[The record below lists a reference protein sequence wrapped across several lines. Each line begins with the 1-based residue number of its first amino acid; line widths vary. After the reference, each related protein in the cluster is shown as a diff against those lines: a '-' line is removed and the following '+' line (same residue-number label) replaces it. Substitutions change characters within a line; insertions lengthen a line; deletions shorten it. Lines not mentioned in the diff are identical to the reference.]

1 MYSREKLNEIKSK
14 INYFDWYKQ
23 YLPDLVQRGRL
34 AWCCCLWHQESKP
47 SFSVDTEYGMFK
59 CWGENISGDIFS
71 FYMKH
76 FGVSFSEAVQ
86 DIAEQVGVT
95 LEIDP
100 EVQKELELKKNQCKA
115 NKIICDNFV
124 KRLQETPEALNYLIN
139 ERGFTRT
146 TINLFKLGVGIDNLH
161 KMISPEKL
169 DGLYGIG
176 LVKKNEDGTYKSTF
190 KSNRITIPRIDEKGD
205 IVSFS
210 GRIFIEPKDKDKQPP
225 KYLHTTNNAL
235 YDKSKFVFGL
245 YQAKKHIKNLNSVI
259 ICEGECFKPDA
270 EILTPN
276 GWVRFDEYKNEDVM
290 QVNDDLTS
298 EFVKPLAKII
308 KDYSGELLECNN
320 RNCKIT
326 ATPNHNIV
334 CKGNKKLYKK
344 KFKDINSQISI
355 PTSVTYSGKG
365 VDITDDMIRLLIAI
379 QADGSIDIR
388 KTKDNYIR
396 VAFSKKRKIERFE
409 YLLNINNIKYIKSNH
424 KNNKTF
430 FGFSLK
436 NAFKTFPNE
445 WLQMTQSQLNI
456 LLEEILYWDGNKVPN
471 RSQIEYSTKDINNAK
486 FIQTVAHLCG
496 YSSSIINRSNKF
508 GSWYKVSILYNKNT
522 VTLRKECIKSTCY
535 TGKVYCV
542 EVPSG
547 KILVRINGKISVIG
561 NCDAMKCHQVGVTN
575 SVALS
580 GLNISDEQVNL
591 LKKYTDT
598 FYVCVEDNAILRPND
613 KGETSL
619 DKFYNK
625 VKQHIPYAKVYIID
639 LRGKNGEKCDPDMY
653 FENHTKDE
661 FKQLIKQAK
670 IYNEYIISSKL
681 TGVNPK
687 NIEEKTACLNM
698 LVPMLISIQNFMDR
712 KQYIELVANKLMISE
727 NDIYRKIKY
736 YTEKQDKIN
745 AENITWDTRPIF
757 AQKILLSMCFC
768 NNFDV
773 MLVLGQIALKA
784 KEYFEPFYK
793 SIFEDYIYKYAYNWV
808 KEHGDVPIDFT
819 DFFTEI
825 NSENTN
831 NLIRKTIMDA
841 YFKAENLED
850 FTNEDVEELINEQLE
865 SLTEY
870 DLPTYET
877 DELECLSA

>member
-14 INYFDWYKQ
+14 INYLDWYKQ

-34 AWCCCLWHQESKP
+34 AWCCCPYHQESKP

-59 CWGENISGDIFS
+59 CWGENISGDMFS

-225 KYLHTTNNAL
+225 KYLHTTNNTL
-235 YDKSKFVFGL
+235 YNKSKFVFGL
-245 YQAKKHIKNLNSVI
+245 YQAKKYIRNLNRAI
-259 ICEGECFKPDA
+259 ICEGE
-270 EILTPN
+270 
-276 GWVRFDEYKNEDVM
+276 
-290 QVNDDLTS
+290 
-298 EFVKPLAKII
+298 
-308 KDYSGELLECNN
+308 
-320 RNCKIT
+320 
-326 ATPNHNIV
+326 
-334 CKGNKKLYKK
+334 
-344 KFKDINSQISI
+344 
-355 PTSVTYSGKG
+355 
-365 VDITDDMIRLLIAI
+365 
-379 QADGSIDIR
+379 ID
-388 KTKDNYIR
+388 
-396 VAFSKKRKIERFE
+396 
-409 YLLNINNIKYIKSNH
+409 
-424 KNNKTF
+424 
-430 FGFSLK
+430 
-436 NAFKTFPNE
+436 
-445 WLQMTQSQLNI
+445 
-456 LLEEILYWDGNKVPN
+456 
-471 RSQIEYSTKDINNAK
+471 
-486 FIQTVAHLCG
+486 C
-496 YSSSIINRSNKF
+496 
-508 GSWYKVSILYNKNT
+508 
-522 VTLRKECIKSTCY
+522 
-535 TGKVYCV
+535 
-542 EVPSG
+542 
-547 KILVRINGKISVIG
+547 
-561 NCDAMKCHQVGVTN
+561 MKCHQVGVTN

-598 FYVCVEDNAILRPND
+598 FYVCVEDDAILRPND

-768 NNFDV
+768 DNFDV
-773 MLVLGQIALKA
+773 MLVLGQISLKA

-808 KEHGDVPIDFT
+808 KEYGDTPIDFT

-850 FTNEDVEELINEQLE
+850 FTNEDIEELIDEQLE

-870 DLPTYET
+870 ALPTYET
-877 DELECLSA
+877 NELECLSA

>member
-1 MYSREKLNEIKSK
+1 MYSREKLDEIKSK
-14 INYFDWYKQ
+14 ITDYYEWYKQ
-23 YLPDLVQRGRL
+23 FLPELKHSGSNR
-34 AWCCCLWHQESKP
+34 AFSPCCFHSETKP
-47 SFSVDTEYGMFK
+47 SLCIDLNYGMWRCFGS
-59 CWGENISGDIFS
+59 CNTGGDIFS
-71 FYMKH
+71 FYSKYYNIP
-76 FGVSFSEAVQ
+76 FSETVETL
-86 DIAEQVGVT
+86 AEQLGVT

-100 EVQKELELKKNQCKA
+100 EMQKELELKKNQCKA

-146 TINLFKLGVGIDNLH
+146 TINLFQLGVGIDNLSS
-161 KMISPEKL
+161 KLDKQKCEALEKL
-169 DGLYGIG
+169 SLLRKYSNGEYYS
-176 LVKKNEDGTYKSTF
+176 VF
-190 KSNRITIPRIDEKGD
+190 KSFRITIPRIDERGN
-205 IVSFS
+205 IMSFT
-210 GRIFIEPKDKDKQPP
+210 GRLYKEPP
-225 KYLHTTNNAL
+225 KGENNSKYYHATNNSL
-235 YDKSKFVFGL
+235 YEKAKLVFGL
-245 YQAKKHIKNLNSVI
+245 YQAKKHIRNLNRAIV
-259 ICEGECFKPDA
+259 CEGE
-270 EILTPN
+270 
-276 GWVRFDEYKNEDVM
+276 FD
-290 QVNDDLTS
+290 
-298 EFVKPLAKII
+298 
-308 KDYSGELLECNN
+308 C
-320 RNCKIT
+320 
-326 ATPNHNIV
+326 
-334 CKGNKKLYKK
+334 
-344 KFKDINSQISI
+344 
-355 PTSVTYSGKG
+355 
-365 VDITDDMIRLLIAI
+365 
-379 QADGSIDIR
+379 
-388 KTKDNYIR
+388 
-396 VAFSKKRKIERFE
+396 
-409 YLLNINNIKYIKSNH
+409 
-424 KNNKTF
+424 
-430 FGFSLK
+430 
-436 NAFKTFPNE
+436 
-445 WLQMTQSQLNI
+445 
-456 LLEEILYWDGNKVPN
+456 
-471 RSQIEYSTKDINNAK
+471 
-486 FIQTVAHLCG
+486 
-496 YSSSIINRSNKF
+496 
-508 GSWYKVSILYNKNT
+508 
-522 VTLRKECIKSTCY
+522 
-535 TGKVYCV
+535 
-542 EVPSG
+542 
-547 KILVRINGKISVIG
+547 
-561 NCDAMKCHQVGVTN
+561 MKCHQAGIFN
-575 SVALS
+575 AIALS
-580 GLNISDEQVNL
+580 GLNISDEQINL

-598 FYVCVEDNAILRPND
+598 FYVCVEDDAILNVND
-613 KGETSL
+613 RGESNL

-625 VKQHIPYAKVYIID
+625 VKQYIPYAKVYIID

-757 AQKILLSMCFC
+757 AQKVLLSMCFC
-768 NNFDV
+768 DNFDV

-808 KEHGDVPIDFT
+808 KEYGDVPIDFT

-850 FTNEDVEELINEQLE
+850 FTNEDIEELINEQLE
-865 SLTEY
+865 SLVEY

>member
-34 AWCCCLWHQESKP
+34 AWCCCPYHQESKP

-76 FGVSFSEAVQ
+76 FGVTFSEAVQ

-225 KYLHTTNNAL
+225 KYLHTTNNTL
-235 YDKSKFVFGL
+235 YNKSKFVFGL
-245 YQAKKHIKNLNSVI
+245 YQAKKHIKNLNRAI
-259 ICEGECFKPDA
+259 ITEGE
-270 EILTPN
+270 
-276 GWVRFDEYKNEDVM
+276 
-290 QVNDDLTS
+290 
-298 EFVKPLAKII
+298 
-308 KDYSGELLECNN
+308 
-320 RNCKIT
+320 
-326 ATPNHNIV
+326 
-334 CKGNKKLYKK
+334 
-344 KFKDINSQISI
+344 
-355 PTSVTYSGKG
+355 
-365 VDITDDMIRLLIAI
+365 
-379 QADGSIDIR
+379 ID
-388 KTKDNYIR
+388 T
-396 VAFSKKRKIERFE
+396 
-409 YLLNINNIKYIKSNH
+409 
-424 KNNKTF
+424 
-430 FGFSLK
+430 
-436 NAFKTFPNE
+436 
-445 WLQMTQSQLNI
+445 
-456 LLEEILYWDGNKVPN
+456 
-471 RSQIEYSTKDINNAK
+471 
-486 FIQTVAHLCG
+486 
-496 YSSSIINRSNKF
+496 
-508 GSWYKVSILYNKNT
+508 
-522 VTLRKECIKSTCY
+522 
-535 TGKVYCV
+535 
-542 EVPSG
+542 
-547 KILVRINGKISVIG
+547 
-561 NCDAMKCHQVGVTN
+561 MKCHQVGVTN

-580 GLNISDEQVNL
+580 GLNISDEQINL

-670 IYNEYIISSKL
+670 IYNEYIINSKL
-681 TGVNPK
+681 TGMNPK

-773 MLVLGQIALKA
+773 MLVLGQISLKA

-808 KEHGDVPIDFT
+808 KEYGDTPIDFT

-831 NLIRKTIMDA
+831 SLIRKTIMDA

-850 FTNEDVEELINEQLE
+850 FTNEDIEELIDEQLE

-870 DLPTYET
+870 ALPTYET
-877 DELECLSA
+877 DELECLSV

>member
-1 MYSREKLNEIKSK
+1 MYSREKLDEIKSK
-14 INYFDWYKQ
+14 ITDYYEWYKQ
-23 YLPDLVQRGRL
+23 FLPELKHSGSNR
-34 AWCCCLWHQESKP
+34 AFSPCCFHSETKP
-47 SFSVDTEYGMFK
+47 SLCIDLNYGMWRCFGS
-59 CWGENISGDIFS
+59 CNTGGDIFS
-71 FYMKH
+71 FYSKYYNIP
-76 FGVSFSEAVQ
+76 FSETVETL
-86 DIAEQVGVT
+86 AEQLGVT

-124 KRLQETPEALNYLIN
+124 KRLQETPEALNYLMN

-146 TINLFKLGVGIDNLH
+146 TINLFQLGVGIDNLSS
-161 KMISPEKL
+161 KLDNQKCEALEKL
-169 DGLYGIG
+169 SLLRKYSNGEYYS
-176 LVKKNEDGTYKSTF
+176 VF
-190 KSNRITIPRIDEKGD
+190 KSFRITIPRIDERGN
-205 IVSFS
+205 IMSFT
-210 GRIFIEPKDKDKQPP
+210 GRLYKEPPRGENNS
-225 KYLHTTNNAL
+225 KYYHATNNSL
-235 YDKSKFVFGL
+235 YEKAKLVFGL
-245 YQAKKHIKNLNSVI
+245 YQAKKHIRNLNRAIV
-259 ICEGECFKPDA
+259 CEGE
-270 EILTPN
+270 
-276 GWVRFDEYKNEDVM
+276 FD
-290 QVNDDLTS
+290 
-298 EFVKPLAKII
+298 
-308 KDYSGELLECNN
+308 C
-320 RNCKIT
+320 
-326 ATPNHNIV
+326 
-334 CKGNKKLYKK
+334 
-344 KFKDINSQISI
+344 
-355 PTSVTYSGKG
+355 
-365 VDITDDMIRLLIAI
+365 
-379 QADGSIDIR
+379 
-388 KTKDNYIR
+388 
-396 VAFSKKRKIERFE
+396 
-409 YLLNINNIKYIKSNH
+409 
-424 KNNKTF
+424 
-430 FGFSLK
+430 
-436 NAFKTFPNE
+436 
-445 WLQMTQSQLNI
+445 
-456 LLEEILYWDGNKVPN
+456 
-471 RSQIEYSTKDINNAK
+471 
-486 FIQTVAHLCG
+486 
-496 YSSSIINRSNKF
+496 
-508 GSWYKVSILYNKNT
+508 
-522 VTLRKECIKSTCY
+522 
-535 TGKVYCV
+535 
-542 EVPSG
+542 
-547 KILVRINGKISVIG
+547 
-561 NCDAMKCHQVGVTN
+561 MKCHQAGISN
-575 SVALS
+575 AIALS
-580 GLNISDEQVNL
+580 GLNISDEQINL

-598 FYVCVEDNAILRPND
+598 FYVCVEDDAILNVND
-613 KGETSL
+613 RGESNL

-625 VKQHIPYAKVYIID
+625 VKQYIPYAKVYIID

-757 AQKILLSMCFC
+757 AQKVLLSMCFC
-768 NNFDV
+768 DNFDV

-808 KEHGDVPIDFT
+808 KEYGDVPIDFT

-850 FTNEDVEELINEQLE
+850 FTNEDIEELINEQLE
-865 SLTEY
+865 SLVEY

>member
-14 INYFDWYKQ
+14 ITDYYEWYKQ
-23 YLPDLVQRGRL
+23 YLPELKQTGSNR
-34 AWCCCLWHQESKP
+34 AFTPCCFHSETRP
-47 SFSVDTEYGMFK
+47 SLCIDINYGMWRCFGS
-59 CWGENISGDIFS
+59 CNTGGDIFS
-71 FYMKH
+71 FYQKLYN
-76 FGVSFSEAVQ
+76 VSFSEAVQ

-210 GRIFIEPKDKDKQPP
+210 GRIFIEPKDKNKQPP
-225 KYLHTTNNAL
+225 KYLHTTNNTL

-259 ICEGECFKPDA
+259 ACEGE
-270 EILTPN
+270 
-276 GWVRFDEYKNEDVM
+276 
-290 QVNDDLTS
+290 
-298 EFVKPLAKII
+298 
-308 KDYSGELLECNN
+308 
-320 RNCKIT
+320 
-326 ATPNHNIV
+326 
-334 CKGNKKLYKK
+334 
-344 KFKDINSQISI
+344 
-355 PTSVTYSGKG
+355 
-365 VDITDDMIRLLIAI
+365 
-379 QADGSIDIR
+379 ID
-388 KTKDNYIR
+388 
-396 VAFSKKRKIERFE
+396 
-409 YLLNINNIKYIKSNH
+409 
-424 KNNKTF
+424 
-430 FGFSLK
+430 
-436 NAFKTFPNE
+436 
-445 WLQMTQSQLNI
+445 
-456 LLEEILYWDGNKVPN
+456 
-471 RSQIEYSTKDINNAK
+471 
-486 FIQTVAHLCG
+486 C
-496 YSSSIINRSNKF
+496 
-508 GSWYKVSILYNKNT
+508 
-522 VTLRKECIKSTCY
+522 
-535 TGKVYCV
+535 
-542 EVPSG
+542 
-547 KILVRINGKISVIG
+547 
-561 NCDAMKCHQVGVTN
+561 MKCHQVGVTN

-639 LRGKNGEKCDPDMY
+639 LRGKDGEKCDPDMY

-670 IYNEYIISSKL
+670 IYNEYIINSKL

-768 NNFDV
+768 DNFDV

-865 SLTEY
+865 SLVEY

>member
-1 MYSREKLNEIKSK
+1 MYSREKLDEIKSK
-14 INYFDWYKQ
+14 ITDYYEWYKQ
-23 YLPDLVQRGRL
+23 FLPELKQTGSNRAFTPCCFHSETRPSLCIDLN
-34 AWCCCLWHQESKP
+34 
-47 SFSVDTEYGMFK
+47 YGMWRCFGS
-59 CWGENISGDIFS
+59 CNTGGDIFS
-71 FYMKH
+71 FYQKLYN
-76 FGVSFSEAVQ
+76 VSFSEAVQ

-115 NKIICDNFV
+115 NKIICDNFI

-225 KYLHTTNNAL
+225 KYLHTTNNTL

-245 YQAKKHIKNLNSVI
+245 YQAKKHIKNLNRAI
-259 ICEGECFKPDA
+259 ICEGE
-270 EILTPN
+270 
-276 GWVRFDEYKNEDVM
+276 
-290 QVNDDLTS
+290 
-298 EFVKPLAKII
+298 
-308 KDYSGELLECNN
+308 
-320 RNCKIT
+320 
-326 ATPNHNIV
+326 
-334 CKGNKKLYKK
+334 
-344 KFKDINSQISI
+344 
-355 PTSVTYSGKG
+355 
-365 VDITDDMIRLLIAI
+365 
-379 QADGSIDIR
+379 ID
-388 KTKDNYIR
+388 
-396 VAFSKKRKIERFE
+396 
-409 YLLNINNIKYIKSNH
+409 
-424 KNNKTF
+424 
-430 FGFSLK
+430 
-436 NAFKTFPNE
+436 
-445 WLQMTQSQLNI
+445 
-456 LLEEILYWDGNKVPN
+456 
-471 RSQIEYSTKDINNAK
+471 
-486 FIQTVAHLCG
+486 C
-496 YSSSIINRSNKF
+496 
-508 GSWYKVSILYNKNT
+508 
-522 VTLRKECIKSTCY
+522 
-535 TGKVYCV
+535 
-542 EVPSG
+542 
-547 KILVRINGKISVIG
+547 
-561 NCDAMKCHQVGVTN
+561 MKCHQVGVTN

-580 GLNISDEQVNL
+580 GLNISDEQINL

-625 VKQHIPYAKVYIID
+625 VKHHIPYAKVYIID

-670 IYNEYIISSKL
+670 IYNEYIINSKL

-825 NSENTN
+825 NNENTN

-850 FTNEDVEELINEQLE
+850 FTNEDVEELIDEQLE

-870 DLPTYET
+870 ALPTYET
-877 DELECLSA
+877 NELECLSA

>member
-14 INYFDWYKQ
+14 INYLDWYKQ
-23 YLPDLVQRGRL
+23 FLPELKYSSGNR
-34 AWCCCLWHQESKP
+34 AFSPCCFHSEKKP
-47 SFSVDTEYGMFK
+47 SLCIDLNYGMWRCFGS
-59 CWGENISGDIFS
+59 CNTGGDIFS
-71 FYMKH
+71 FYQKLYN
-76 FGVSFSEAVQ
+76 VSFSEAVQ

-176 LVKKNEDGTYKSTF
+176 LVKKNEDGTYRSTF

-225 KYLHTTNNAL
+225 KYLHTTNNTL

-245 YQAKKHIKNLNSVI
+245 YQAKKHIRNLNRAI
-259 ICEGECFKPDA
+259 ICEGE
-270 EILTPN
+270 
-276 GWVRFDEYKNEDVM
+276 
-290 QVNDDLTS
+290 
-298 EFVKPLAKII
+298 
-308 KDYSGELLECNN
+308 
-320 RNCKIT
+320 
-326 ATPNHNIV
+326 
-334 CKGNKKLYKK
+334 
-344 KFKDINSQISI
+344 
-355 PTSVTYSGKG
+355 
-365 VDITDDMIRLLIAI
+365 
-379 QADGSIDIR
+379 ID
-388 KTKDNYIR
+388 
-396 VAFSKKRKIERFE
+396 
-409 YLLNINNIKYIKSNH
+409 
-424 KNNKTF
+424 
-430 FGFSLK
+430 
-436 NAFKTFPNE
+436 
-445 WLQMTQSQLNI
+445 
-456 LLEEILYWDGNKVPN
+456 
-471 RSQIEYSTKDINNAK
+471 
-486 FIQTVAHLCG
+486 C
-496 YSSSIINRSNKF
+496 
-508 GSWYKVSILYNKNT
+508 
-522 VTLRKECIKSTCY
+522 
-535 TGKVYCV
+535 
-542 EVPSG
+542 
-547 KILVRINGKISVIG
+547 
-561 NCDAMKCHQVGVTN
+561 MKCHQVGVTN

-598 FYVCVEDNAILRPND
+598 FYVCVEDDAILRPND

-768 NNFDV
+768 DNFDV
-773 MLVLGQIALKA
+773 MLVLGQISLKA

-808 KEHGDVPIDFT
+808 KEYGDTPIDFT

-831 NLIRKTIMDA
+831 SLIRKTIMDA

-850 FTNEDVEELINEQLE
+850 FTNEDIEELIDEQLE

-877 DELECLSA
+877 NELECLSA